1 MKDYFKHF
9 NHVVL
14 EVEDLSDKVVVM
26 AIMEGLCLS
35 SLFDFLS
42 KNVFETLSALQNKAD
57 KYIVV

>member
-1 MKDYFKHF
+1 M
-9 NHVVL
+9 

-26 AIMEGLCLS
+26 AIMEGLCPS